1 LAIFDALRTFFTLP
15 PSFATLDHSP
25 VVMDEERALSFETI
39 FGHDLEP
46 GGASRVTSESAR
58 KNPFVWACQSI
69 ISGTIANLPVD
80 ILRKEGEIRVPVAS
94 PPSWVDEPNP
104 FNPNYTS
111 ISYKRQ
117 LALSLLQDGNAFVAV
132 SPDVDEAFRLLVLN
146 PAQVEIK
153 DGDDSP
159 VYVVTDAGKRL
170 TLAVLSARNC
180 LHIPFILPPG
190 YTRGLNPVEAAA
202 LSIGIDLASQKQA
215 SKFISGG
222 GLVTGVIEVPREA
235 GDLTQQQMDD
245 LREGFKRKREGPA
258 GYSIG
263 VLQGGAT
270 FKPIS
275 QSQAESEYIAGRKMS
290 REEIAGMYL
299 VPAFMIGS
307 QEPGGVAYASAVE
320 RAQHFIDYCLLHYTG
335 PLELGHRRL
344 IPGADTYFK
353 FNFNA
358 LLRGDLKTRAG
369 IYDSLL
375 QDRVMKVDE
384 ARTLEDWAPLGE
396 DNGGGFLNTPNNN
409 FTDPRIADLGT
420 LIRAGFDPESSA
432 AAVGLSPIKHL
443 GLVPV
448 TVQGENVATESK
460 VSPPPAR
467 SEAVHIH
474 MDEITLPDTVA
485 IPAPVVHLPAPIVNV
500 EPPPAPDMTPFA
512 DAVRELQ
519 DILAYAVVR
528 EVERDVAGRP
538 IRVVERRVK
547 P

>member
-1 LAIFDALRTFFTLP
+1 MAIFDALRTFFTLP

-80 ILRKEGEIRVPVAS
+80 IVRKEGGVRLPVES
-94 PPSWVDEPNP
+94 PPDWVEAPNP
-104 FNPNYTS
+104 LNPNFTS

-117 LALSLLQDGNAFVAV
+117 LTLSLLQDGNAFVAI
-132 SPDVDEAFRLLVLN
+132 SPDVFDPARLLVLN

-153 DGDDSP
+153 DGDDMP
-159 VYVVTDAGKRL
+159 VYVVTDAAKRQ
-170 TLAVLSARNC
+170 TLAVLTPFNC

-202 LSIGIDLASQKQA
+202 LTIGVDLAAQKQA

-307 QEPGGVAYASAVE
+307 QEPGGVAYNSAVE
-320 RAQHFIDYCLLHYTG
+320 RAQHFIDYCLIHYSG
-335 PLELGHRRL
+335 PMEKAHDRLLEGQTFYRL
-344 IPGADTYFK
+344 NY
-353 FNFNA
+353 NA
-358 LLRGDLKTRAG
+358 LLKGDMKTRVG
-369 IYDSLL
+369 IYDTLL
-375 QDRVMKVDE
+375 QDRVIKVDE
-384 ARTLEDWAPLGE
+384 VRAKEDWAPFGE
-396 DNGGGFLNTPNNN
+396 SDGGGFLETPNNSGVSQAP
-409 FTDPRIADLGT
+409 DPDA
-420 LIRAGFDPESSA
+420 RAIHVHVPE
-432 AAVGLSPIKHL
+432 V
-443 GLVPV
+443 
-448 TVQGENVATESK
+448 
-460 VSPPPAR
+460 
-467 SEAVHIH
+467 
-474 MDEITLPDTVA
+474 TLPDTVN
-485 IPAPVVHLPAPIVNV
+485 IPAPIVHIPPPPTPIVNV
-500 EPPPAPDMTPFA
+500 EPPPATDLTEVA
-512 DAVRELQ
+512 AAVRELQ